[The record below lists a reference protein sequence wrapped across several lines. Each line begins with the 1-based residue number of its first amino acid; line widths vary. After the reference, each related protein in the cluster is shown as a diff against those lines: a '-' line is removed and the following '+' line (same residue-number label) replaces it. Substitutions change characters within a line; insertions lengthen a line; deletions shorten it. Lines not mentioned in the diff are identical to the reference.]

1 MTSLIENKKLI
12 YIIPFFI
19 GLITSYSL
27 PPYSFFFINFI
38 TFPILLFVVFELKK
52 NKTSDKA
59 VGQLTRYMGWIKK
72 NKKDDGVKG
81 IIVAGRFDDKLDHA
95 RIMIPNCEVFLYDV
109 IFKLSEYK
117 K

>member
-1 MTSLIENKKLI
+1 MKMNKTEIMTRASMWAIHTIQINHKYRQL
-12 YIIPFFI
+12 
-19 GLITSYSL
+19 L
-27 PPYSFFFINFI
+27 PLAMS
-38 TFPILLFVVFELKK
+38 KK

>member
-1 MTSLIENKKLI
+1 MNNYYSSRLKSDRIKDLKKRFKKKFIFEKVNICNKKKI
-12 YIIPFFI
+12 H
-19 GLITSYSL
+19 
-27 PPYSFFFINFI
+27 
-38 TFPILLFVVFELKK
+38 
-52 NKTSDKA
+52 
-59 VGQLTRYMGWIKK
+59 QWIKK